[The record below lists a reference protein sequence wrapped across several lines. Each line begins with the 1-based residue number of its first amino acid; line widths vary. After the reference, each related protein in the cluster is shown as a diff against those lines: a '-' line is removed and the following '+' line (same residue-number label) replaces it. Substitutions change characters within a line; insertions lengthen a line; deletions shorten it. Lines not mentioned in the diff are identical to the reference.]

1 MTGEPFR
8 MSPYC
13 VFWMAPDGKSAQ
25 IANGLHGSRFE
36 IAADLLRVL
45 IELSEGAAWD
55 DVLARAPE
63 GADKA
68 IPTLVEERIL
78 VPASE
83 ADEWVASDPFRN
95 RLQPIELAF
104 HRGVNEGGY
113 FAHDVD
119 RSAIPPAAKAPRGGA
134 TIPLSTRDASGDD
147 AALATVLARRRS
159 IRSFGEKPLPRSE
172 LERFLELAARA
183 YALRESPGLGWVSQ
197 RHYPSGGARYPL
209 EIYPVVYNVESL
221 PEGIYHYRPFAHCLE
236 AIESER
242 EHREGL
248 VEMALRR
255 MAPDARG
262 RPSVLFLVTAV
273 FARTCWKYRGM
284 SYHAILMEVGALYQ
298 TMYLAA
304 ATLGLAPCAIGAF
317 PELAT
322 AELLGIDSRDEAQVG
337 MFALGVKAV
346 DRPEF
351 PAITALREAEA
362 SPFARGGVG
371 RAVELTFADG
381 ARQIVPVAGLALDR
395 DRAGRL
401 QCRFLH
407 REGAAVIAEACRDDA
422 LRLLEGRGPA
432 TP

>member
-1 MTGEPFR
+1 MTGELFR
-8 MSPYC
+8 LSPYC
-13 VFWMAPDGKSAQ
+13 VFWMVPDGKSAQ

-45 IELSEGAAWD
+45 IELSEGATYDA
-55 DVLARAPE
+55 VLARAPE
-63 GADKA
+63 GAGRA
-68 IPTLVEERIL
+68 IPTLVEEKIL
-78 VPASE
+78 VPASQ

-113 FAHDVD
+113 FADVD
-119 RSAIPPAAKAPRGGA
+119 RSAIPAPAKAARGGA
-134 TIPLSTRDASGDD
+134 TIPLRTRDGSGDD
-147 AALATVLARRRS
+147 AALATILARRRS
-159 IRSFGEKPLPRSE
+159 IRAFGEKPLRRSD

-183 YALRESPGLGWVSQ
+183 HALRESPGLGWVSQ

-236 AIESER
+236 AIASDRELRER
-242 EHREGL
+242 L
-248 VEMALRR
+248 VAMALGR
-255 MAPDARG
+255 MAPEARG
-262 RPSVLFLVTAV
+262 RPSVLFLITAV
-273 FARTCWKYRGM
+273 FERTCWKYRGM
-284 SYHAILMEVGALYQ
+284 PYHAILMEVGALYQ

-362 SPFARGGVG
+362 SPFASGGLG

-381 ARQIVPVAGLALDR
+381 SQQIVTAAGLALDR
-395 DRAGRL
+395 DGAGRL

-407 REGAAVIAEACRDDA
+407 REGVAVIAEACRDDA

-432 TP
+432 TS